1 MDNLISDIL
10 YRSAELYPAREAIV
24 EGKRRVSYTKLLNMT
39 QSLAYQLSCQ
49 GFSPG
54 NHAAILLPRS
64 TEYVVSYFA
73 VLFCGGVVV
82 PIGVEL
88 KPTEIHS
95 DLQYCDVAAVITDR
109 QWGVNLIQALRVG
122 TLPLL
127 RHIVLLD
134 DGDEKLPFP
143 YGAVHYHPLQE
154 NRTEIFPPKRRKTD
168 DLALLLHTSG
178 TTSHPKRVMLSHGNI
193 LSNVVSYT
201 ACLKLTDQD
210 TVLIS
215 LPLHYVSSNTGQM
228 LTHLALGGR
237 LVLMGGR
244 FIPSAFYSLVQQE
257 GIVTFTGV
265 PTTLLM
271 LLKQGTIDQY
281 DISSLRYICFAG
293 SPMPKDKLIQL
304 IETFPSVSFVQNYG
318 LTETSPR
325 ITVLPPEDSVRKA
338 GSIGKPIPGVKVSL
352 LDDEAGPIKSDEVGE
367 IVVNGPN
374 VMLGYYKQ
382 PDETRKILR
391 PEGLFTGDLARMDN
405 DGYFYLVGRRKNIV
419 ISGGINIYPEEIE
432 ELLLNHPAVREAVV
446 TGESHDMLGEVPVAL
461 IVLYSPDAASEEEL
475 LRYCSERMASY
486 KVPRRIEFRE
496 QLDKTY
502 NAKMKR
508 F

>member
-1 MDNLISDIL
+1 
-10 YRSAELYPAREAIV
+10 
-24 EGKRRVSYTKLLNMT
+24 
-39 QSLAYQLSCQ
+39 
-49 GFSPG
+49 
-54 NHAAILLPRS
+54 
-64 TEYVVSYFA
+64 VSYFA

-109 QWGVNLIQALRVG
+109 QWGANLIQALRLE

-127 RHIVLLD
+127 RHIVLL
-134 DGDEKLPFP
+134 GDEEEKLPFP
-143 YGAVHYHPLQE
+143 YGAVDYHSLQE
-154 NRTEIFPPKRRKTD
+154 NGTECFPPKKRNSD

-178 TTSHPKRVMLSHGNI
+178 TTSRPKRVMLSHDNI
-193 LSNVVSYT
+193 LSNVDAYI
-201 ACLKLTDQD
+201 ACLKLTAED

-215 LPLHYVSSNTGQM
+215 LPMHYVSSNTGQM
-228 LTHLALGGR
+228 LTHLSLGGR

-244 FIPSAFYSLVQQE
+244 FIPSAFYALVQQE

-271 LLKQGTIDQY
+271 LLKQGRMEQY

-293 SPMPKDKLIQL
+293 SPMPQDKLIQL
-304 IETFPSVSFVQNYG
+304 TEIFSSISFVQNYG

-352 LDDEAGPIKSDEVGE
+352 LDDEARATESGGVGE

-382 PDETRKILR
+382 PDETRKVLR
-391 PEGLFTGDLARMDN
+391 PEGLFTGDLAYTDS

-446 TGESHDMLGEVPVAL
+446 TGEAHDMLGEVPVAL

-475 LRYCSERMASY
+475 LRYCSERMTSY